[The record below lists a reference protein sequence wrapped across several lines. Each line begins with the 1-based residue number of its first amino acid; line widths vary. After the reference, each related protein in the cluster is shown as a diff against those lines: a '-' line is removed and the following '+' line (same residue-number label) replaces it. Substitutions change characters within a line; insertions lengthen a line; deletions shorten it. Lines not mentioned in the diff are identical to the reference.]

1 MDKIVFLKNTLLSC
15 SLNEHGVEVL
25 ALWSAWGRS
34 ASVLTTVDRPQQD
47 NHTKAQGLDIQIL
60 HVKLG
65 RIHRTRPLVI

>member
-15 SLNEHGVEVL
+15 NLNEHGVEVL

-47 NHTKAQGLDIQIL
+47 KHTKAQIL
-60 HVKLG
+60 HAKLG
-65 RIHRTRPLVI
+65 